1 MNSLLKF
8 HAANEQ
14 RYYILEKN
22 KQTGYIPD
30 FQSKTH
36 TSIYMNT
43 IFSLSYLSHLSW
55 VYALH
60 ETGK

>member
-43 IFSLSYLSHLSW
+43 IFSLSYLSHLS
-55 VYALH
+55 
-60 ETGK
+60 